1 MKFKILTISLF
12 SSLVASAQQPI
23 GTRLESNRHPVVGSA
38 VKASRTTVG
47 GTASKIPATPL
58 AGRMAIVIYN
68 NGTEAFWIGGST
80 VTANNGLPLSVGE
93 SIGLDVNDS
102 VDIYGI
108 SDGTSINVREL
119 EL

>member
-1 MKFKILTISLF
+1 MKFKILAISLF
-12 SSLVASAQQPI
+12 SALAVSAQQPI
-23 GTRLESNRHPVVGSA
+23 GTKLDVNRHPIVGSA
-38 VKASRTTVG
+38 VKASRTTIT
-47 GTASKIPATPL
+47 GTAGKIPATPL
-58 AGRMAIVIYN
+58 AGRMAIVVYN

-80 VTANNGLPLSVGE
+80 VTANNGLPLGAGE